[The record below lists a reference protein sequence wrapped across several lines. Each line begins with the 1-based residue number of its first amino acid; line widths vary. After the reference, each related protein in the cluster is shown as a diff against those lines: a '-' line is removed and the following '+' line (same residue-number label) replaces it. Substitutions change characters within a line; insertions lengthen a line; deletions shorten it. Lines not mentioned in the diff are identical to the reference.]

1 MKIIFNANVGKF
13 LAIVFAVGI
22 HCMFAAGAYYLGLF
36 FAYLILDQIGG
47 WPAQAIAVGYAI
59 AVFLGSSWAFLYGEY
74 AKQDVK
80 AYASVYGG
88 WGVFSLRVLLGFIAL
103 NEIGSLGFRL
113 TQVPDPSKRLWFG
126 VGGIALLGIAFMLGK
141 VIHAMA
147 NRPVQ
152 VQVSRMIDAVGRS
165 YVDDVTKNANKLTA
179 ADKLRVLQ
187 GDISPLNEVRDI
199 REQERLEAER
209 ARLALQ
215 EEKAMRKRQE
225 REDKEAQKRTQREEE
240 ARNSALSNTL
250 STKFLSPG
258 ENEDGGGNSP
268 FNRSR
273 RA

>member
-1 MKIIFNANVGKF
+1 MKLFHNATIGKL

-22 HCMFAAGAYYLGLF
+22 HAMFAVGAYYLGLF
-36 FAYLILDQIGG
+36 LADLILDQAGG
-47 WPAQAIAVGYAI
+47 VIAQVIAIGYAV
-59 AVFLGSSWAFLYGEY
+59 AVFLGSSWAFIYGEY
-74 AKQDVK
+74 AKQDVS

-88 WGVFSLRVLLGFIAL
+88 WGAWSLRALLLFIGA
-103 NEIGSLGFRL
+103 NEVGSLGFRL
-113 TQVPDPSKRLWFG
+113 TQVSDPNRRIWLAVAG
-126 VGGIALLGIAFMLGK
+126 LALLGIAYMLGK

-165 YVDDVTKNANKLTA
+165 YVDDVTRNATKLTA

-187 GDISPLNEVRDI
+187 GDITPLNEVRDV
-199 REQERLEAER
+199 REQERLEAEQ

-225 REDKEAQKRTQREEE
+225 QEDKEAQKRLQRERE
-240 ARNSALSNTL
+240 AQNSALSETL
-250 STKFLSPG
+250 ATRFLRPG
-258 ENEDGGGNSP
+258 EKPEDEGESP
-268 FNRSR
+268 FSRSR